1 MLQKFIW
8 NKKKRPQISSAI
20 LRKKNKVG
28 GIIIPDV
35 KLYYKATVIKSLV
48 LAQEQTNRSMEQN
61 REPRNRPH
69 NYNQLIFDKGAK
81 TIQRSKDTLC
91 NK

>member
-1 MLQKFIW
+1 M
-8 NKKKRPQISSAI
+8 
-20 LRKKNKVG
+20 RKKNKVG

-61 REPRNRPH
+61 REPSNIPISLWSINILQGVKKH
-69 NYNQLIFDKGAK
+69 NGVKTNSSINIAGRTGIVHAK
-81 TIQRSKDTLC
+81 KKK
-91 NK
+91 N